1 LAWLEAVS
9 TGVEQCSFEIDEE
22 GSMVEFKAISRG
34 SGNVHFQLE
43 PSYEST
49 KLDLNL
55 SARELVGAMYR
66 AFVEFSESPDYKPQE
81 WESYSL
87 SDAVRDHTELTQL
100 EWIDSMLT
108 LNRRELQKAIWRL
121 DRCTCVDNEYARQSE
136 NFASDDEV
144 LELTGKP
151 AVAETLLSYWHCD
164 SWEKLTSE
172 TEKTKFLLEA
182 LEERINSW
190 DGLPWPRMRSVM
202 LETWLQSPAEKPY
215 QEWRRWLV

>member
-1 LAWLEAVS
+1 
-9 TGVEQCSFEIDEE
+9 
-22 GSMVEFKAISRG
+22 
-34 SGNVHFQLE
+34 
-43 PSYEST
+43 
-49 KLDLNL
+49 
-55 SARELVGAMYR
+55 
-66 AFVEFSESPDYKPQE
+66 
-81 WESYSL
+81 
-87 SDAVRDHTELTQL
+87 
-100 EWIDSMLT
+100 MLT

-182 LEERINSW
+182 LEDVYKR
-190 DGLPWPRMRSVM
+190 
-202 LETWLQSPAEKPY
+202 QSLSDAKCLGASTHRGSSNPGW
-215 QEWRRWLV
+215 QTNTLFR